1 VRFADPRLQ
10 TALQDW
16 RGRTDVAERAMADNF
31 WFEERLDDT
40 RRLRFEADA
49 VAAVAATPL
58 ANLIRKDVRDNTEG
72 LAVPETFAA
81 AGGLA
86 VYGALDED
94 QEIVRLESIQR
105 ALDADAI
112 TFEQLQ
118 GAFLKRSAP
127 LLDKFLATWN
137 TKRDAR
143 PAFAAFRSELADDLA
158 EPDWPLHLRNRL
170 GLAHYGAGGEPVAL
184 MRYTVREVL
193 DAAHSDGA
201 ASAFAVPTVLDAP
214 PNAQFFPSPAGLPC
228 GRAMPLGADYDDTDL
243 VAEILHARIAYHRR
257 HLIGVARMGD
267 APVRGDLKALRNY
280 HLLVLRIAA
289 DRDDYGEEI
298 D

>member
-1 VRFADPRLQ
+1 
-10 TALQDW
+10 
-16 RGRTDVAERAMADNF
+16 MADNF

-49 VAAVAATPL
+49 VAAVAARPL

-105 ALDADAI
+105 ALEADDI
-112 TFEQLQ
+112 TFEQLK
-118 GAFLKRSAP
+118 GAFLKRSAAP

-143 PAFAAFRSELADDLA
+143 PAFAAFHSELADDLA
-158 EPDWPLHLRNRL
+158 EPDWPLRLRNRL
-170 GLAHYGAGGEPVAL
+170 GLAHYGAGREPVAL

-228 GRAMPLGADYDDTDL
+228 GRAMPLGADYDDSNL
-243 VAEILHARIAYHRR
+243 VAEILHARIAYRRR
-257 HLIGVARMGD
+257 HLIGVERMGD

>member
-1 VRFADPRLQ
+1 
-10 TALQDW
+10 
-16 RGRTDVAERAMADNF
+16 MADNF

-40 RRLRFEADA
+40 RRLRFEADT
-49 VAAVAATPL
+49 VTAVAATPL
-58 ANLIRKDVRDNTEG
+58 AHLIRNDVRDNTEG
-72 LAVPETFAA
+72 SAVPETFAT
-81 AGGLA
+81 AGGPA
-86 VYGALDED
+86 VYRALDED

-118 GAFLKRSAP
+118 DACLKNNAP
-127 LLDKFLATWN
+127 VLDKFLATWN

-158 EPDWPLHLRNRL
+158 EPDWPLRLRNRL

-193 DAAHSDGA
+193 ASAHGDGA

-228 GRAMPLGADYDDTDL
+228 GRAMPLGADYDDSNL
-243 VAEILHARIAYHRR
+243 VAEILHARIAYRRR
-257 HLIGVARMGD
+257 HLIDVARMGE
-267 APVRGDLKALRNY
+267 APVRGDLKALRNH
-280 HLLVLRIAA
+280 HLWVLRIAS